1 MPFKPLDEKTYR
13 QYLKIVGW
21 SLVKGGID
29 YKLHDE
35 NGTFLCTI
43 MIAHGKKS
51 KQEVIAF
58 SVQKTELE
66 FKKRGWLW
74 PPQKKSKNT

>member
-1 MPFKPLDEKTYR
+1 MPYKPVDEKTYR

-21 SLVKGGID
+21 SLVKGSID
-29 YKLHDE
+29 YKLLDE
-35 NGTFLCTI
+35 KDTFICAI
-43 MIAHGKKS
+43 KIAHGKKS
-51 KQEVIAF
+51 KQEVIAY
-58 SVQKTELE
+58 SVNKTEQE